1 LPVSLTISLAAP
13 SCNNPAT
20 STFVR
25 PRTDS
30 NADPHSAD
38 LRAAQVA
45 INDVARTL
53 TGKKRKDHVQVSDL
67 LKKAKLP
74 SINQVT
80 VKSTAIEAWKAYH
93 SHDGN
98 DNGRNMLGKLL
109 FGDSAVHDQRHMRS
123 SADGKILI
131 PLRGQETFVA
141 HAAAIWNSSIM
152 LREASSKSEAS
163 AIARAIA
170 LDVP

>member
-1 LPVSLTISLAAP
+1 MGKVGY
-13 SCNNPAT
+13 AT

-80 VKSTAIEAWKAYH
+80 VKS
-93 SHDGN
+93 
-98 DNGRNMLGKLL
+98 
-109 FGDSAVHDQRHMRS
+109 
-123 SADGKILI
+123 
-131 PLRGQETFVA
+131 
-141 HAAAIWNSSIM
+141 M